1 MKALRT
7 TIESVSNMD
16 VLLAAMLIV
25 CINLDYSLVW
35 QILGIGGSVVSV
47 FGKLMLKRRKKPF
60 YEHCRDLLKQIV
72 TLMTLSLIGY
82 MSLLWLYIQT
92 HEGVNLD
99 SFLPPLLSFA
109 FYTTMGGIVYV
120 NIILVG
126 ECLDSNKSEEN

>member
-1 MKALRT
+1 MKALKST
-7 TIESVSNMD
+7 LQSMSNINII
-16 VLLAAMLIV
+16 LAAMLIV

-35 QILGIGGSVVSV
+35 KILGIGGSVVSV
-47 FGKLMLKRRKKPF
+47 FGKLILQKRKKPF
-60 YEHCRDLLKQIV
+60 YEHCRDVLEKIV

-82 MSLLWLYIQT
+82 MSLLWLYAQT

-126 ECLDSNKSEEN
+126 ECLDDQSEEN

>member
-16 VLLAAMLIV
+16 VLLVAMLIV

-47 FGKLMLKRRKKPF
+47 FGKLILKKRKKPF
-60 YEHCRDLLKQIV
+60 YEHCRDLIERV
-72 TLMTLSLIGY
+72 FALMTLSLIGY
-82 MSLLWLYIQT
+82 MSLLWLYLQT

-109 FYTTMGGIVYV
+109 FYTTMGGVVYV

-126 ECLDSNKSEEN
+126 ECLDSNKSDEN

>member
-1 MKALRT
+1 MTHLN
-7 TIESVSNMD
+7 IV
-16 VLLAAMLIV
+16 LAAMLIV

-35 QILGIGGSVVSV
+35 KILGIGGSVVSV
-47 FGKLMLKRRKKPF
+47 FGKLILQRRKRLF
-60 YEHCRDLLKQIV
+60 YEHCRDLIEKIV
-72 TLMTLSLIGY
+72 TIMVLSLIGY
-82 MSLLWLYIQT
+82 MSLLWLYTQT

-126 ECLDSNKSEEN
+126 ECLDDQSEEN

>member
-16 VLLAAMLIV
+16 VILVAMLIV
-25 CINLDYSLVW
+25 CINLNYSIVW

-47 FGKLMLKRRKKPF
+47 FGKLILQKRKKPF
-60 YEHCRDLLKQIV
+60 YEHCRDVLEKIV

-82 MSLLWLYIQT
+82 MSLLWLYAQT
-92 HEGVNLD
+92 HEGVNID

-109 FYTTMGGIVYV
+109 FYTMICGVVYV
-120 NIILVG
+120 QVDNHRP
-126 ECLDSNKSEEN
+126 DEN

>member
-16 VLLAAMLIV
+16 VILVAMLIV
-25 CINLDYSLVW
+25 CINLDYSIVW

-47 FGKLMLKRRKKPF
+47 FGKLILQKRKKPF
-60 YEHCRDLLKQIV
+60 YEHCRDVLEKIV

-82 MSLLWLYIQT
+82 MSLLWLYAQT
-92 HEGVNLD
+92 HEGVNID

-109 FYTTMGGIVYV
+109 FYTMICGVVYV
-120 NIILVG
+120 QVDNHRP
-126 ECLDSNKSEEN
+126 DEN

>member
-1 MKALRT
+1 MKALKST
-7 TIESVSNMD
+7 LQSMSNINII
-16 VLLAAMLIV
+16 LAAVLIV

-35 QILGIGGSVVSV
+35 KILGIGGSVVSV
-47 FGKLMLKRRKKPF
+47 FGKLILRRRKKPF
-60 YEHCRDLLKQIV
+60 YEHCRDLIERV
-72 TLMTLSLIGY
+72 FALMTLSLIGY

-92 HEGVNLD
+92 HEGANLD

>member
-16 VLLAAMLIV
+16 VILAAMLIV
-25 CINLDYSLVW
+25 CINLDYSIVW
-35 QILGIGGSVVSV
+35 QILGIGGSVVSI
-47 FGKLMLKRRKKPF
+47 FGKLMLQQRKKPF
-60 YEHCRDLLKQIV
+60 YEHCRDLIERV
-72 TLMTLSLIGY
+72 FALMTLSLIGY
-82 MSLLWLYIQT
+82 MSLLWLYAQT
-92 HEGVNLD
+92 HEGVNID

>member
-7 TIESVSNMD
+7 TIESVSNINIIL
-16 VLLAAMLIV
+16 VAMLIV

-35 QILGIGGSVVSV
+35 KILGIGGSVVSV
-47 FGKLMLKRRKKPF
+47 FGKLILKRRKKPF
-60 YEHCRDLLKQIV
+60 YEHCRDLIERV
-72 TLMTLSLIGY
+72 FALMTLSLIGY
-82 MSLLWLYIQT
+82 MSLLWLYMRT
-92 HEGVNLD
+92 HEGVNLE

-126 ECLDSNKSEEN
+126 EGSDHRPDEN

>member
-1 MKALRT
+1 
-7 TIESVSNMD
+7 
-16 VLLAAMLIV
+16 MLIV
-25 CINLDYSLVW
+25 CINLDYSIVW

-47 FGKLMLKRRKKPF
+47 FGKLILRRRKKPF
-60 YEHCRDLLKQIV
+60 YEHCRDLIERV
-72 TLMTLSLIGY
+72 FALMTLSLIGY

-120 NIILVG
+120 NIILAG
-126 ECLDSNKSEEN
+126 ECLDDQSEEN

>member
-16 VLLAAMLIV
+16 VILVAMLIV
-25 CINLDYSLVW
+25 CINLDYSIVW

-47 FGKLMLKRRKKPF
+47 FGKLILQRRKKPF
-60 YEHCRDLLKQIV
+60 YEHCRDLIERV
-72 TLMTLSLIGY
+72 FALMTLSLIGY
-82 MSLLWLYIQT
+82 MSLLWLYLQT

-120 NIILVG
+120 NLLVG
-126 ECLDSNKSEEN
+126 ECLDDQS

>member
-16 VLLAAMLIV
+16 VIWVAMLIV

-47 FGKLMLKRRKKPF
+47 FGKLILKKRKKPF
-60 YEHCRDLLKQIV
+60 YEHCRDLIERV
-72 TLMTLSLIGY
+72 FALMTLSLIGY
-82 MSLLWLYIQT
+82 MSLLWLYLQT

-109 FYTTMGGIVYV
+109 FYTTMGGVVYV

-126 ECLDSNKSEEN
+126 ECLDSNKSDEN

>member
-16 VLLAAMLIV
+16 VILVATLIV
-25 CINLDYSLVW
+25 CINLDYSIVW

-47 FGKLMLKRRKKPF
+47 FGKLILQKRKKPF
-60 YEHCRDLLKQIV
+60 YEHCRDVLEKIV

-82 MSLLWLYIQT
+82 MSLLWLYAQT
-92 HEGVNLD
+92 HEGVNID

-109 FYTTMGGIVYV
+109 FYTMICGVVYV
-120 NIILVG
+120 QVDNHRP
-126 ECLDSNKSEEN
+126 DEN

>member
-16 VLLAAMLIV
+16 VIWVAMLIV

-47 FGKLMLKRRKKPF
+47 FGKLILRRRKKPF
-60 YEHCRDLLKQIV
+60 YEHCRDLIERV
-72 TLMTLSLIGY
+72 FALMTLSLIGY

-92 HEGVNLD
+92 HEDVNLD

-126 ECLDSNKSEEN
+126 ECLDDQSEEN

>member
-16 VLLAAMLIV
+16 VIWVAMLIV

-35 QILGIGGSVVSV
+35 KILGIGGSVVSV
-47 FGKLMLKRRKKPF
+47 FGKLILKRRKKPF
-60 YEHCRDLLKQIV
+60 YEHCRDLIERV
-72 TLMTLSLIGY
+72 FALMTLSLIGY
-82 MSLLWLYIQT
+82 MSLLWLYAQT
-92 HEGVNLD
+92 HESVNLD

-126 ECLDSNKSEEN
+126 ECLDDQSEEN

>member
-16 VLLAAMLIV
+16 VILVAMLIV
-25 CINLDYSLVW
+25 CINLDYSIVW

-47 FGKLMLKRRKKPF
+47 FGKLILQKRKKPF
-60 YEHCRDLLKQIV
+60 YEHCRDVPEKIV

-82 MSLLWLYIQT
+82 MSLLWLYAQT
-92 HEGVNLD
+92 HEGVNID

-109 FYTTMGGIVYV
+109 FYTMICGVVYV
-120 NIILVG
+120 QVDNHRP
-126 ECLDSNKSEEN
+126 DEN

>member
-1 MKALRT
+1 MKALKST
-7 TIESVSNMD
+7 LKSVSNKDMI
-16 VLLAAMLIV
+16 LAAMLIV

-35 QILGIGGSVVSV
+35 KILGIGGSVVSV
-47 FGKLMLKRRKKPF
+47 FGKLILQRRKKPF
-60 YEHCRDLLKQIV
+60 YKHCKNLIEKIF

-82 MSLLWLYIQT
+82 MSVLWLYAQT

-120 NIILVG
+120 NLLVG
-126 ECLDSNKSEEN
+126 ECLDDQSEEN

>member
-16 VLLAAMLIV
+16 VILVAMLIV
-25 CINLDYSLVW
+25 CINLDYSIVW

-47 FGKLMLKRRKKPF
+47 FGKLILQKRKKPF
-60 YEHCRDLLKQIV
+60 YEHCRDLIERV
-72 TLMTLSLIGY
+72 FALMTLSLIGY
-82 MSLLWLYIQT
+82 MSLLWLYIKT

-126 ECLDSNKSEEN
+126 EGSDHRPDEN